1 MQVVCPLAVQSGGTG
16 NSRQEEDHYS
26 EQEVDLRKPH
36 RSVDKTGVF
45 IRLGVGVYGLKE
57 QGSRQ
62 SRLKD
67 PGLNDGKG
75 DHHDDGDV
83 LNKDSKRPRV
93 IK

>member
-16 NSRQEEDHYS
+16 DCRQEEDQDS
-26 EQEVDLRKPH
+26 EQEVDLCKPH
-36 RSVDKTGVF
+36 RSVNKTGVF
-45 IRLGVGVYGLKE
+45 VRLGVGVYGLKE

-62 SRLKD
+62 PRLKD

-75 DHHDDGDV
+75 DHHNDGDV
-83 LNKDSKRPRV
+83 LKKDSKRPRV